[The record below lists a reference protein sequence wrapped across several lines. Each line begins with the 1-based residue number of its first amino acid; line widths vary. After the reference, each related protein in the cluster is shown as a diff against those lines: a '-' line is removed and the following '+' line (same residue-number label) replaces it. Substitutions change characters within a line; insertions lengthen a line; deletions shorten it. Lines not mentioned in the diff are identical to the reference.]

1 MEKLKEI
8 YSDDSCLNKAK
19 DNEMLFVLRGQDM
32 TSPQVI
38 LEWIKVNFNHLPED
52 KLNEA
57 FNCAL
62 KMKET
67 KGRKMPD

>member
-8 YSDDSCLNKAK
+8 NFDDSCLSKAK

-32 TSPQVI
+32 TSPQVV

-52 KLNEA
+52 KLKEA